1 MLTVSGTFGK
11 GKAFKPHRLIVMR
24 LNTKAKTFLTQEI
37 SKQADPLGWE
47 IQKEIVLKRL
57 EKLAVETGK
66 PLGKEELAG
75 QVTDMFP
82 GFEEKALVKAAKLNL
97 AKNWGLWLALSGVL
111 GVSVAGFMGL
121 VWLVNLPYPMI
132 RRPVARVAPMLLL
145 PSYLNMDRNYREAIA
160 HVEQADQLVNNA
172 TSGADIDLGAEKVKL
187 AQANLDQLPVWF
199 LGYEPVKVCQFMG
212 GCSWR
217 FTFDEFQRA
226 RAQVGRMEA
235 RVFQE
240 KNALTALESAEI
252 QIQTAK
258 GIYQQAADGQQKQ
271 MAIANWQEGINQL
284 DLIPPQTL
292 AGSQSKNKLR
302 QSTQEFQ
309 QVAGAIAGGAQT
321 QTMIGA
327 AQQFASRA
335 DQMAMTAPLTV
346 NQWQETQ
353 TLYSEAIQRLQTVQ
367 AQDAEYLNAQIFLAD
382 YIQKLGQVKTR
393 LAAEQTA
400 VEQFDQAQSQ
410 IQALL
415 SNLPNTGDTQGRNQ
429 IKGEISQIIAQLQKV
444 ETGTTVHSAAQ
455 TLIQQA
461 QQTAQKL

>member
-1 MLTVSGTFGK
+1 
-11 GKAFKPHRLIVMR
+11 MR
-24 LNTKAKTFLTQEI
+24 LNTKAKAFLSQEI
-37 SKQADPLGWE
+37 SKQADPMGWE
-47 IQKEIVLKRL
+47 IQKDIVLKRL
-57 EKLAVETGK
+57 DKLATETGS
-66 PLGKEELAG
+66 PLSKTELAG

-82 GFEEKALVKAAKLNL
+82 SFEDKVLTKAAKLNA
-97 AKNWGLWLALSGVL
+97 AKNWGLWLTLSGIL
-111 GVSVAGFMGL
+111 GAGVAGVIGL

-132 RRPVARVAPMLLL
+132 RRPVARVAPMMLL

-172 TSGADIDLGAEKVKL
+172 TSAADIDLGAEKVTL
-187 AQANLDQLPVWF
+187 AQGNLDQLPVWF

-235 RVFQE
+235 RIFQE
-240 KNALTALESAEI
+240 KNALTALESAEL

-258 GIYQQAADGQQKQ
+258 SLYQQAATTQQKQ
-271 MAIANWQEGINQL
+271 TAIADWQAGINQL

-292 AGSQSKNKLR
+292 AGSQSQNKLR
-302 QSTQEFQ
+302 QSAQEFQ
-309 QVAGAIAGGAQT
+309 QVAGSLAGGAQT

-327 AQQFASRA
+327 AQEFANRA
-335 DQMAMTAPLTV
+335 DQMVMNAPLTV
-346 NQWQETQ
+346 NQWQETL
-353 TLYSEAIQRLQTVQ
+353 TLYNEAIQRLQTVKSQ
-367 AQDAEYLNAQIFLAD
+367 DPQYLEAQTFLAD

-393 LAAEQTA
+393 FAAEQSA
-400 VEQFDQAQSQ
+400 MEKFDQAQTK

-415 SNLPNTGDTQGRNQ
+415 SNLPSTEDRQGRNQ
-429 IKGEISQIIAQLQKV
+429 IKGEMSQIIAQLQKV
-444 ETGTTVHSAAQ
+444 EPGTTVYEAAQ

-461 QQTAQKL
+461 QQTATKL

>member
-1 MLTVSGTFGK
+1 
-11 GKAFKPHRLIVMR
+11 MR
-24 LNTKAKTFLTQEI
+24 LNTKAKAFLTQEI

-57 EKLAVETGK
+57 DKLSVETGR
-66 PLGKEELAG
+66 PLSKEELAG
-75 QVTDMFP
+75 QVSDMFP
-82 GFEEKALVKAAKLNL
+82 NFEDRALVKAAKLNM
-97 AKNWGLWLALSGVL
+97 AKNWGLWLTLSGVL
-111 GVSVAGFMGL
+111 GAGIGGFIGL
-121 VWLVNLPYPMI
+121 VWLVNLPYPMV

-172 TSGADIDLGAEKVKL
+172 TSGADIDLGAEKVRL

-258 GIYQQAADGQQKQ
+258 TNFQQGTDVQQKQ
-271 MAIANWQEGINQL
+271 TAIAHWQEGINQL
-284 DLIPPQTL
+284 ELIPPQTL
-292 AGSQSKNKLR
+292 AGSQAKNKLR
-302 QSTQEFQ
+302 QSAQEFN
-309 QVAGAIAGGAQT
+309 QVAGAIVGGAQT
-321 QTMIGA
+321 QSMIGA
-327 AQQFASRA
+327 AQQFANRA
-335 DQMAMTAPLTV
+335 NQMGMNGPLTV
-346 NQWQETQ
+346 NQWQEAL
-353 TLYSEAIQRLQTVQ
+353 TLYEIAIQRLQAVTP
-367 AQDAEYLNAQIFLAD
+367 QDPQYLASQTFLAD
-382 YIQKLGQVKTR
+382 YIQKQGQVKTR
-393 LAAEQTA
+393 LAAEQA
-400 VEQFDQAQSQ
+400 SRYKLEQAEAM

-415 SNLPNTGDTQGRNQ
+415 SDLPNGRDAQTRNQ
-429 IKGEISQIIAQLQKV
+429 IKGQISQIIALLQKV
-444 ETGTTVHSAAQ
+444 EQGTTVYDDAQ
-455 TLIQQA
+455 TLIQKA
-461 QQTAQKL
+461 QQASDKL